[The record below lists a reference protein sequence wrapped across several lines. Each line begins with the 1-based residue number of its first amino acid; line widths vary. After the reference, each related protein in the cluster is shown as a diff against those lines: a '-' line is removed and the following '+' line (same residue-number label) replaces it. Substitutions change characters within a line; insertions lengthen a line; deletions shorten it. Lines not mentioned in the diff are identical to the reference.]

1 MSSGVRVEK
10 EVEREKEKE
19 RARESRGG
27 VRVEKRC
34 V

>member
-1 MSSGVRVEK
+1 MRVEK

-19 RARESRGG
+19 RERESRGG
-27 VRVEKRC
+27 VRVEKKC